1 MKEKN
6 TFFQKIK
13 NILWLVKPFWTYG
26 RWVVLYGLIHNGIIW
41 PLRDLLGVYTPQ
53 IVVNAMDAGRPFG
66 AVAAITAALCLV
78 SFAAYAASDY
88 YWEMLDKTGT
98 ERVKLKI
105 RGLLYD
111 KAEAT
116 DYARIDDPDFYD
128 KYKWAQDNYAAKS
141 EDAVKMCNNLTR
153 GVMCILT
160 LSSVIAAVS
169 PWAIVIVA
177 GYACLRLPINARMN
191 RYEIARDEAV
201 VPHDRRLDYVHR
213 VFYLKDHAADLRST
227 LLPALCRRHYGEES
241 EKKLGLIRKYSK
253 KVLGLDILLY
263 ALYEISQFLILLTII
278 RSFFVGGITGTA
290 MLITMFVAAS
300 GLADD
305 LWDITTVVKD
315 FDRLS
320 GYARRVRAFF
330 DMDSQIETKRGGAVP
345 EDGPIS
351 LELRDVGFR
360 YTPDGP
366 FVLRHLDLKAG
377 PGERLAVVGENGA
390 GKSTLVK
397 LLLRLYDVT
406 EGSIL
411 INGRDIREY
420 DPHELRA
427 RIGAAFQDPNVYAM
441 SLRENIGLL
450 HDAGGGL
457 GDILASKDM
466 RGIMT
471 KNGADAESEMTREFS
486 EKGVI
491 VSRGEAQKLAL
502 ARLRTYP
509 FGLYLLDEPSS
520 ALDPLAEYEMTRSIV
535 DGARG
540 KTTILIA
547 HRLSSVRDMDRIVV
561 IDRGRIAESGTHG
574 ELVARGGLYA
584 RMFEKQAE
592 GYRESR

>member
-1 MKEKN
+1 MKKN
-6 TFFQKIK
+6 TTFFQKIR
-13 NILWLVKPFWTYG
+13 NILWLVKPFWKYG

-41 PLRDLLGVYTPQ
+41 PLRDLLQVYTPQ
-53 IVVNAMDAGRPFG
+53 IVVNAMDAGRSFG
-66 AVAAITAALCLV
+66 AVAATAALLCLV

-105 RGLLYD
+105 RSLVYD

-116 DYARIDDPDFYD
+116 DYARIDDPEFYD
-128 KYKWAQDNYAAKS
+128 KYKWAQDNYATKA

-160 LSSVIAAVS
+160 LASVIATVS
-169 PWAIVIVA
+169 PWAIVIVT

-191 RYEIARDEAV
+191 KYEIARDEAV
-201 VPHDRRLDYVHR
+201 IPHDRRLDYVHR
-213 VFYLKDHAADLRST
+213 IFYLKDHAADLRST

-241 EKKLGLIRKYSK
+241 EKKLAVIKKFSK
-253 KVLGLDILLY
+253 KVLWLDILLY
-263 ALYEISQFLILLTII
+263 GLYELSQFLIILTII

-300 GLADD
+300 NLADD

-320 GYARRVRAFF
+320 GYAQRVRAFF
-330 DMDSQIETKRGGAVP
+330 DMDSVIETKRGGAVP
-345 EDGPIS
+345 EEGPIS

-366 FVLRHLDLKAG
+366 FVLRHLNLKAG
-377 PGERLAVVGENGA
+377 PGERLAIVGENGA

-397 LLLRLYDVT
+397 LLMRLYDVT

-441 SLRENIGLL
+441 SIRENIELL
-450 HDAGGGL
+450 HSAGDSL
-457 GDILASKDM
+457 EDILSSKDM
-466 RGIMT
+466 QNLMA
-471 KNGADAESEMTREFS
+471 KNGADAGSEMTREFS
-486 EKGVI
+486 EKGII

-502 ARLRTYP
+502 ARLHTFP

-520 ALDPLAEYEMTRSIV
+520 ALDPIAEYEMNRELVRSTR
-535 DGARG
+535 GG
-540 KTTILIA
+540 TTILIA
-547 HRLSSVRDMDRIVV
+547 HRLSSVRDMDHIVV
-561 IDRGRIAESGTHG
+561 VDHGRIAESGTHE
-574 ELVARGGLYA
+574 ELMSRGGIYA
-584 RMFEKQAE
+584 LMFQKQAE
-592 GYRESR
+592 GYREGE